1 MFRQVKSTKQGNGG
15 GGTGPNLRDFFNAI
29 VCDDIPNIMD
39 NITVGSALSYTAPPT
54 QSNDVEDDAWIT
66 QHDANVKYMVTFMEN
81 AAVRNSTY
89 YQHLERISKLLAQY
103 IPLIKQKKSIK
114 AIAAAVEQLHDFTQ
128 TISAI
133 TQIDQNLRQFRDQE
147 TKETICTALRTIV
160 ERHPTQSVW
169 PAITRIA
176 DILTD
181 MQATTNSS

>member
-1 MFRQVKSTKQGNGG
+1 MFRQVKSKQEKGG

-54 QSNDVEDDAWIT
+54 QGDDIEYGAWLT
-66 QHDANVKYMVTFMEN
+66 QHDANVTYMVEFMEN
-81 AAVRNSTY
+81 DAVKKSTY
-89 YQHLERISKLLAQY
+89 YPHLERISKLLVQY
-103 IPLIKQKKSIK
+103 IALLKQGRNIT

-128 TISAI
+128 TISAL
-133 TQIDQNLRQFRDQE
+133 TQIVQNLRQFKDQG
-147 TKETICTALRTIV
+147 TKDTIYAALRNIV
-160 ERHPTQSVW
+160 GSCPTHSAW